1 MTPDPPR
8 TEWTLQ
14 PTRWTAA
21 VTAMALSASLVG
33 AIAGTASAAQPAPP
47 QKDSPVSRA
56 VAAADLAVDSGLDAL
71 VNSAQEQY
79 ERRLVTP
86 WVKDLYSVSYE
97 RSYRG
102 LPVVGGDAVVLA
114 DGAGRIRAL
123 QSASS
128 ARIDVAT
135 RPSVTAKKAEAAS
148 RKRLASVDKVE
159 SSRLVVRLKDD
170 TPVLA
175 WETVLRGRT
184 KSAPSKLHVFVDART
199 GAVVDS
205 YDDVVA
211 GTGNSKWNGPGPVTI
226 DTTASGSTYSLRD
239 PSRTGLSC
247 ADYSTNTVFS
257 KSSDSWGT
265 GNPTSKETGCVD
277 LMFAAQKQWDM
288 LGQWLGRNGVNG
300 NGRSFPAKVGLNEL
314 NAYWDGSA
322 VTIGRNSANEWI
334 AGVDVVAHEYGHA
347 IDSNTP
353 GGTSG
358 QEAGLGEATGDIFGA
373 LTEAYINQPAPYD
386 VPDYTV
392 GEVIN
397 LQGRGPIR
405 NMYNPPAVNN
415 DPACYSSAI
424 PGTEVHAAAG
434 PLNHWFYL
442 LSEGTNPGG
451 GKPSSSTCNQSTLT
465 GVGIQTAGKIFYGG
479 MLLKTSSMSYKKY
492 RTATLSSAK
501 SLDATCGL
509 FLKTK
514 AAWDAISVPAQ
525 SADPT
530 CTPSGQNNDFS
541 MSLNPSSDTVQQGGS
556 VTTTV
561 GTATTTGTAQSVAL
575 TATGLPAGVTASFN
589 PATVQS
595 GQSSVLTLTAG
606 SNAAPGTSTVVV
618 KGQGTTLS
626 HTADYTLNVGGTQ
639 PGNDPPDIDVA
650 NVQAHLSQFNTIAS
664 QNGGN
669 RRAGSA
675 GYTQSLAYVKGKL
688 QAAGYTVTE
697 QNCTSC
703 TYPSNNLIADW
714 PGGPADQ
721 VVMFGAHLDGV
732 SAGPGINDN
741 GSGSAALLEN
751 ALALAQKNPTMTKH
765 VRFAWWTDEEQG
777 LNGSAFYVNRL
788 TAAQRATIKAY
799 YNFDM
804 VGSTNGGYFINNL
817 NSTAAAPLKAYWTS
831 LNLAPEENTEGQG
844 RSDDYSF
851 QQGGIPT
858 SGYAAG
864 ASARKTSAQA
874 QKWGGSANTA
884 YDSCY
889 HSACDTTSNINAT
902 VLNRSSDGIAYALW
916 KQAVGGTAPA
926 QDFSVG
932 VSPSAGSAAPGGS
945 VSATVNTATVSGAA
959 QTVGLSVSGAPAG
972 VTATLS
978 PTSVQSGSSSALSV
992 QVGANT
998 TPGTYTLTVTGS
1010 GTVSHTTTYTLTVTG
1025 GGGSC
1030 TPRQLVVNG
1039 GFENGTSPWSASAGV
1054 ITNDARQAA
1063 HGGSY
1068 KAWLGGRGSSY
1079 TENAAQSVSIPS
1091 GCASY
1096 RLSFFVHIDTAET
1109 ESVAYDVA
1117 TVKVGGTQLASY
1129 SNLDAATGYVEKSY
1143 DLSAFAGQTVTLG
1156 FTSVEDQ
1163 SLQTSFVL
1171 DDVAIRVS

>member
-1 MTPDPPR
+1 MVLTAGLAG
-8 TEWTLQ
+8 TL
-14 PTRWTAA
+14 A
-21 VTAMALSASLVG
+21 
-33 AIAGTASAAQPAPP
+33 AGTASAAQQAQPAPS
-47 QKDSPVSRA
+47 QKDTPAARA
-56 VAAADLAVDSGLDAL
+56 VAAADQAVGSGLDTL
-71 VNSAQEQY
+71 VNSSQEQY
-79 ERRLVTP
+79 ERRQVTP
-86 WVKDLYSVSYE
+86 WVKDLYSVAYE

-114 DGAGRIRAL
+114 DGAGKVRAL

-128 ARIDVAT
+128 VRIDVSTRAT
-135 RPSVTAKKAEAAS
+135 VSAKDAESTS
-148 RKRLASVDKVE
+148 RSKLASVDKVD

-170 TPVLA
+170 KPVLA
-175 WETVLRGRT
+175 WETVLIGRSKT
-184 KSAPSKLHVFVDART
+184 APSKLHVFVDART
-199 GAVVDS
+199 GAFVDS

-211 GTGNSKWNGPGPVTI
+211 GTGSSKWNGPNPLTI
-226 DTTASGSTYSLRD
+226 DTTNSSGTYSLRD
-239 PSRTGLSC
+239 PNRTGLSC
-247 ADYSTNTVFS
+247 ADYSSGTVFS

-288 LGQWLGRNGVNG
+288 LSQWLGRNGVSG
-300 NGRSFPAKVGLNEL
+300 NGRSFPGKVGLGDL
-314 NAYWDGSA
+314 NAYWDGSS
-322 VTIGRNSANEWI
+322 VTIGHNSANEWI
-334 AGVDVVAHEYGHA
+334 SGLDVVAHEYGHA

-358 QEAGLGEATGDIFGA
+358 QEAGLGEGTGDIFGA
-373 LTEAYINQPAPYD
+373 LTEAFANEPSPYD
-386 VPDYTV
+386 TPDYTV
-392 GEVIN
+392 GEMIN
-397 LQGRGPIR
+397 LQGQGPIR
-405 NMYNPPAVNN
+405 NMYNPSAIDN
-415 DPACYSSAI
+415 DPNCYSSAI

-442 LSEGTNPGG
+442 LAEGSSPGG
-451 GKPSSSTCNQSTLT
+451 GKPNSPTCNSSTVT
-465 GVGIQTAGKIFYGG
+465 GVGVQNAGKIFYGG

-501 SLDATCGL
+501 SLDTTCDL
-509 FLKTK
+509 FNKTK

-541 MSLNPSSDTVQQGGS
+541 MSLNPSSGTVQQGGT

-561 GTATTTGTAQSVAL
+561 GTTVTTGTAQSVTL
-575 TATGLPAGVTASFN
+575 TATGLPAGVSASFS

-595 GQSSVLTLTAG
+595 GQSSTLTLSATSSATPG
-606 SNAAPGTSTVVV
+606 AATVVV
-618 KGQGTTLS
+618 KGQGSTLS
-626 HTADYTLNVGGTQ
+626 HTVDFALNVGGTQ
-639 PGNDPPDIDVA
+639 PPNDPPNIDVA
-650 NVQAHLSQFNTIAS
+650 SVQAHLAQLNTIAS

-675 GYTQSLAYVKGKL
+675 GYTASVAYIKGKL

-721 VVMFGAHLDGV
+721 VVMFGAHLDSV

-741 GSGSAALLEN
+741 GSGSATLLEN

-777 LNGSAFYVNRL
+777 LNGSEYYVGQL
-788 TAAQRATIKAY
+788 SSTQKAAIKGY

-804 VGSTNGGYFINNL
+804 VGSPNGGYFINNL
-817 NSTAAAPLKAYWTS
+817 NSATAAPLKAYWTS

-874 QKWGGSANTA
+874 AKWGGTANAA

-889 HSACDTTSNINAT
+889 HSACDTTNNISAT
-902 VLNRSSDGIAYALW
+902 VLDRSADGVAYAVW
-916 KQAVGGTAPA
+916 KTAVGGETPA
-926 QDFSVG
+926 QDFSIG
-932 VSPSAGSAAPGGS
+932 VSPSAGSAAQGAS
-945 VSATVNTATVSGAA
+945 TSATVNTSTVSGAA
-959 QTVGLSVSGAPAG
+959 QTVALSVSGAPAG
-972 VTATLS
+972 VSAALS
-978 PTSVQSGSSSALSV
+978 PTSVQSGSSSTLSV
-992 QVGANT
+992 QVGAST
-998 TPGTYTLTVTGS
+998 APGTYTLTITGS
-1010 GTVSHTTTYTLTVTG
+1010 GTVSHSTTYTLTVTG
-1025 GGGSC
+1025 TGGC
-1030 TPRQLVVNG
+1030 TPRQLVANG
-1039 GFENGTSPWSASAGV
+1039 GFENGSSPWTATSGV
-1054 ITNDARQAA
+1054 VTNQSGQVS

-1068 KAWLGGRGSSY
+1068 FAWLNGYGSSHSDS
-1079 TENAAQSVSIPS
+1079 ASQSLAIPS
-1091 GCASY
+1091 GCSSY
-1096 RLSFFVHIDTAET
+1096 QLSFFLHIDTDET
-1109 ESVAYDVA
+1109 DNVVYDKF
-1117 TVKVGGTQLASY
+1117 TVSVGGQTLESF
-1129 SNLDAATGYVEKSY
+1129 SNLTPTTGYVQKTY
-1143 DLSAFAGQTVTLG
+1143 NLAQFAGQTVTLKFSG
-1156 FTSVEDQ
+1156 VEDQ
-1163 SLQTSFVL
+1163 SLQTSFVV
-1171 DDVAIRVS
+1171 DDVTVQVS

>member
-1 MTPDPPR
+1 
-8 TEWTLQ
+8 
-14 PTRWTAA
+14 
-21 VTAMALSASLVG
+21 MALTASLAG
-33 AIAGTASAAQPAPP
+33 ALAGTASAAQQAQPSPS
-47 QKDSPVSRA
+47 QKDTPAARA
-56 VAAADLAVDSGLDAL
+56 VAAADQAVDSGLDSL
-71 VNSAQEQY
+71 VNSSQEQY

-114 DGAGRIRAL
+114 DGTGKVRAL

-128 ARIDVAT
+128 VRIDVSTQA
-135 RPSVTAKKAEAAS
+135 SISAKAAESTS
-148 RKRLASVDKVE
+148 RAKLVSVDKVE

-170 TPVLA
+170 KPVLA
-175 WETVLRGRT
+175 WETVLSGRT
-184 KSAPSKLHVFVDART
+184 RTAPSKLHVFVDART
-199 GAVVDS
+199 GAFVDS
-205 YDDVVA
+205 YDEVVA

-226 DTTASGSTYSLRD
+226 DTTNSGSTYTLRD
-239 PSRTGLSC
+239 PVRTGLSC
-247 ADYSTNTVFS
+247 ADYSTGTVFS

-288 LGQWLGRNGVNG
+288 LSQWLGRNGVSG
-300 NGRSFPAKVGLNEL
+300 NGRSFPAKVGLSDL
-314 NAYWDGSA
+314 NAYWDGSS

-334 AGVDVVAHEYGHA
+334 AGIDVVAHEYGHA

-358 QEAGLGEATGDIFGA
+358 QESGLGEATGDIFGA
-373 LTEAYINQPAPYD
+373 LTEAFANEPAPYD
-386 VPDYTV
+386 TPDYTV

-415 DPACYSSAI
+415 DPACYSSSI

-442 LSEGTNPGG
+442 LAEGTSPGG
-451 GKPSSSTCNQSTLT
+451 GKPNSSTCNGTSLT
-465 GVGIQTAGKIFYGG
+465 GVGVQNAGKIFYGG

-501 SLDATCGL
+501 SLDATCDL
-509 FLKTK
+509 FNKTK
-514 AAWDAISVPAQ
+514 AAWDGISVPAQ
-525 SADPT
+525 TADPT

-541 MSLNPSSDTVQQGGS
+541 MSLSPSSGTVQQGAS

-561 GTATTTGTAQSVAL
+561 GTTVTTGNAQSVTL
-575 TATGLPAGVTASFN
+575 TASGLPAGVSASFN

-595 GQSSVLTLTAG
+595 GQSSVLTLTATA
-606 SNAAPGTSTVVV
+606 NAAPGASTVVV
-618 KGQGTTLS
+618 KGQGASLS
-626 HTADYTLNVGGTQ
+626 HTVDYALNVGGTQ
-639 PGNDPPDIDVA
+639 PGNDPPDINVA
-650 NVQAHLSQFNTIAS
+650 NVQAHLTQFNTIAS
-664 QNGGN
+664 QNGGH

-721 VVMFGAHLDGV
+721 TVMFGAHLDGV

-741 GSGSAALLEN
+741 GSGSATLLEN
-751 ALALAQKNPTMTKH
+751 ALVLAQKNPTMTKH

-777 LNGSAFYVNRL
+777 LNGSEFYVNQL
-788 TAAQRATIKAY
+788 SSAQRSAIKGY

-804 VGSTNGGYFINNL
+804 VGSTNGGYFINNV
-817 NSTAAAPLKAYWTS
+817 NSTTAAPLKAYWTS

-851 QQGGIPT
+851 QQAGIPT

-874 QKWGGSANTA
+874 TKWGGTANAA
-884 YDSCY
+884 YDPCY
-889 HSACDTTSNINAT
+889 HSSCDTTNNINAT
-902 VLNRSSDGIAYALW
+902 VLNRSADGVAYAVW
-916 KQAVGGTAPA
+916 KQAVGGETPA
-926 QDFSVG
+926 QDFSVA

-945 VSATVNTATVSGAA
+945 TSATVNTTTVSGAA
-959 QTVGLSVSGAPAG
+959 QTVALSVSGAPAG

-992 QVGANT
+992 QVGAST
-998 TPGTYTLTVTGS
+998 APGTYTLTVTGS
-1010 GTVSHTTTYTLTVTG
+1010 GTVSHTSTYSLTVT

-1030 TPRQLVVNG
+1030 TPRQLVTNG
-1039 GFENGTSPWSASAGV
+1039 GFESGSSPWSATTGV
-1054 ITNDARQAA
+1054 ITNQSGQAP

-1068 KAWLGGRGSSY
+1068 KAWLAGYGSTHTDS
-1079 TENAAQSVSIPS
+1079 AAQTLTIPS
-1091 GCASY
+1091 GCSTY
-1096 RLSFFVHIDTAET
+1096 RLGFFLHIDTDEDENVVYDRFT
-1109 ESVAYDVA
+1109 VSVAGQ
-1117 TVKVGGTQLASY
+1117 TLETL
-1129 SNLDAATGYVEKSY
+1129 SNLNANSGYVEKSY
-1143 DLSAFAGQTVTLG
+1143 DLSPFAGQTVTLK
-1156 FTSVEDQ
+1156 FTGTEDQ
-1163 SLQTSFVL
+1163 SLQTSFVV
-1171 DDVAIRVS
+1171 DDVTVQVS

>member
-1 MTPDPPR
+1 
-8 TEWTLQ
+8 
-14 PTRWTAA
+14 
-21 VTAMALSASLVG
+21 MALTASLAG
-33 AIAGTASAAQPAPP
+33 ALAGTASAAQQAQPAPS
-47 QKDSPVSRA
+47 QKDTPAARA
-56 VAAADLAVDSGLDAL
+56 VAAADQAVSSGLDSL
-71 VNSAQEQY
+71 VNSSQERY

-86 WVKDLYSVSYE
+86 WLKDLYSVAYE

-114 DGAGRIRAL
+114 DGEGRVRAL

-128 ARIDVAT
+128 VRIEVAT
-135 RPSVTAKKAEAAS
+135 RPSVGAKDAESTARTKLAA
-148 RKRLASVDKVE
+148 VDKVE

-170 TPVLA
+170 RPVLA
-175 WETVLRGRT
+175 WETVLSGRT
-184 KSAPSKLHVFVDART
+184 STAPSKLHVFVDARS
-199 GAVVDS
+199 GAFLDS

-211 GTGNSKWNGPGPVTI
+211 GSGNSKWNGPGPISI
-226 DTTASGSTYSLRD
+226 DTTNSGSTYTLRD
-239 PSRTGLSC
+239 PNRTGLSC
-247 ADYSTNTVFS
+247 ADYSNGTVFT

-288 LGQWLGRNGVNG
+288 LGQWLGRNGVSG
-300 NGRSFPAKVGLNEL
+300 NGRSFPGKVGLNDL
-314 NAYWDGSA
+314 NAYWDGSS
-322 VTIGRNSANEWI
+322 VTIGHNSANEWI

-347 IDSNTP
+347 IDTNTP

-373 LTEAYINQPAPYD
+373 LTEAYINEPAPYD
-386 VPDYTV
+386 TPDYTV

-424 PGTEVHAAAG
+424 PGTEVHKAAG

-442 LSEGTNPGG
+442 LAEGSNPGG
-451 GKPSSSTCNQSTLT
+451 GKPTSPTCNQSTVT
-465 GVGIQTAGKIFYGG
+465 GVGVQNAGKIFYGG

-501 SLDATCGL
+501 SLDATCDL
-509 FLKTK
+509 FTKTK
-514 AAWDAISVPAQ
+514 AAWDAITVPAQ
-525 SADPT
+525 AGDPT
-530 CTPSGQNNDFS
+530 CTPSQGNDFS
-541 MSLNPSSDTVQQGGS
+541 LALNPSSGTVQQGAS

-561 GTATTTGTAQSVAL
+561 GTTVTTGSAQSVTL
-575 TATGLPAGVTASFN
+575 TATGLPAGVSASFN

-595 GQSSVLTLTAG
+595 GQSSVLTLTATA
-606 SNAAPGTSTVVV
+606 NAAPGAATVVV
-618 KGQGTTLS
+618 KGQGTTLA
-626 HTADYTLNVGGTQ
+626 HTVDYALNVGGTQ
-639 PGNDPPDIDVA
+639 PGNDPPDISVA
-650 NVQAHLSQFNTIAS
+650 NVQAHLTQFNTIAS
-664 QNGGN
+664 QNGGH

-697 QNCTSC
+697 QNCSSC

-721 VVMFGAHLDGV
+721 TVMFGAHLDGV

-741 GSGSAALLEN
+741 GSGSATLLEN
-751 ALALAQKNPTMTKH
+751 ALVLAQKNPTMTKH

-777 LNGSAFYVNRL
+777 LNGSEYYVGQL
-788 TAAQRATIKAY
+788 SSAQRAAIKGY

-804 VGSTNGGYFINNL
+804 VGSPNGGYFINNV
-817 NSTAAAPLKAYWTS
+817 NSTTAAPLKAYWTS

-851 QQGGIPT
+851 QQAGIPT

-874 QKWGGSANTA
+874 AKWGGTANAA

-889 HSACDTTSNINAT
+889 HSACDTANNINAT
-902 VLNRSSDGIAYALW
+902 VLDRSADGVAYAVW
-916 KQAVGGTAPA
+916 KQAVGGETPA
-926 QDFSVG
+926 QDFSLAT
-932 VSPSAGSAAPGGS
+932 SPSAGTTAPGGS
-945 VSATVNTATVSGAA
+945 TSATVNTATVSGAA
-959 QTVGLSVSGAPAG
+959 QTVALSVSGAPAG

-978 PTSVQSGSSSALSV
+978 PASVQSGSSSTLSV
-992 QVGANT
+992 QVGAST
-998 TPGTYTLTVTGS
+998 VPGTYTLTVTGS

-1025 GGGSC
+1025 SGGC

-1039 GFENGTSPWSASAGV
+1039 GFESGSSPWTATAGV
-1054 ITNDARQAA
+1054 ITNQSGQVP

-1068 KAWLGGRGSSY
+1068 MAWLNGYGSTHTDS
-1079 TENAAQSVSIPS
+1079 ASQSLAVPS
-1091 GCASY
+1091 GCSSY
-1096 RLSFFVHIDTAET
+1096 QLSFFLHIDTDEN
-1109 ESVAYDVA
+1109 ESVVYDRF
-1117 TVKVGGTQLASY
+1117 TVSVGGQTLETF
-1129 SNLDAATGYVEKSY
+1129 SNLNANSGYVQKTY
-1143 DLSAFAGQTVTLG
+1143 NLAQFAGQTVTLKFNG
-1156 FTSVEDQ
+1156 VEDQ
-1163 SLQTSFVL
+1163 SLQTSFVV
-1171 DDVAIRVS
+1171 DDVTVQVS

>member
-1 MTPDPPR
+1 
-8 TEWTLQ
+8 
-14 PTRWTAA
+14 
-21 VTAMALSASLVG
+21 MALTASLAG
-33 AIAGTASAAQPAPP
+33 ALAGTASAAQQAQPSPS
-47 QKDSPVSRA
+47 QKDTPAARA
-56 VAAADLAVDSGLDAL
+56 VAAADQAVDSGLDSL
-71 VNSAQEQY
+71 VNSSQEQY

-114 DGAGRIRAL
+114 DGTGKVRAL

-128 ARIDVAT
+128 VRIDVSTQA
-135 RPSVTAKKAEAAS
+135 SISAKAAESTS
-148 RKRLASVDKVE
+148 RAKLVSVDKVE

-170 TPVLA
+170 KPVLA
-175 WETVLRGRT
+175 WETVLSGRT
-184 KSAPSKLHVFVDART
+184 RTAPSKLHVFVDART
-199 GAVVDS
+199 GAFVDS
-205 YDDVVA
+205 YDEVVA

-226 DTTASGSTYSLRD
+226 DTTNSGSTYTLRD
-239 PSRTGLSC
+239 PVRTGLSC
-247 ADYSTNTVFS
+247 ADYSTGTVFS

-288 LGQWLGRNGVNG
+288 LSQWLGRNGVSG
-300 NGRSFPAKVGLNEL
+300 NGRSFPAKVGLSDL
-314 NAYWDGSA
+314 NAYWDGSS

-334 AGVDVVAHEYGHA
+334 AGIDVVAHEYGHA

-358 QEAGLGEATGDIFGA
+358 QESGLGEATGDIFGA
-373 LTEAYINQPAPYD
+373 LTEAFANEPAPYD
-386 VPDYTV
+386 TPDYTV

-415 DPACYSSAI
+415 DPACYSSSI

-442 LSEGTNPGG
+442 LAEGTSPGG
-451 GKPSSSTCNQSTLT
+451 GKPNSSTCNGTSLT
-465 GVGIQTAGKIFYGG
+465 GVGVQNAGKIFYGG

-501 SLDATCGL
+501 SLDATCDL
-509 FLKTK
+509 FNKTK
-514 AAWDAISVPAQ
+514 AAWDGISVPAQ
-525 SADPT
+525 TADPT

-541 MSLNPSSDTVQQGGS
+541 MSLSPSSGTVQQGAS

-561 GTATTTGTAQSVAL
+561 GTTVTTGNAQSVTL
-575 TATGLPAGVTASFN
+575 TASGLPAGVSASFN

-595 GQSSVLTLTAG
+595 GQSSVLTLTATA
-606 SNAAPGTSTVVV
+606 NAAPGASTVVV
-618 KGQGTTLS
+618 KGQGASLS
-626 HTADYTLNVGGTQ
+626 HTVDYALNVGGTQ
-639 PGNDPPDIDVA
+639 PGNDPPDINVA
-650 NVQAHLSQFNTIAS
+650 NVQAHLTQFNTIAS
-664 QNGGN
+664 QNGGH

-721 VVMFGAHLDGV
+721 TVMFGAHLDGV

-741 GSGSAALLEN
+741 GSGSATLLEN

-777 LNGSAFYVNRL
+777 LNGSEFYVNQL
-788 TAAQRATIKAY
+788 SSAQRSAIKGY

-804 VGSTNGGYFINNL
+804 VGSTNGGYFINNV
-817 NSTAAAPLKAYWTS
+817 NSTTAAPLKAYWTS

-851 QQGGIPT
+851 QQAGIPT

-874 QKWGGSANTA
+874 TKWGGTANAA
-884 YDSCY
+884 YDPCY
-889 HSACDTTSNINAT
+889 HSSCDTTNNINAT
-902 VLNRSSDGIAYALW
+902 VLNRSADGVAYAVW
-916 KQAVGGTAPA
+916 KQAVGGETPA
-926 QDFSVG
+926 QDFSVA

-945 VSATVNTATVSGAA
+945 TSATVNTTTVSGAA
-959 QTVGLSVSGAPAG
+959 QTVALSVSGAPAG

-992 QVGANT
+992 QVGAST
-998 TPGTYTLTVTGS
+998 APGTYTLTVTGS
-1010 GTVSHTTTYTLTVTG
+1010 GTVSHTSTYSLTVT

-1030 TPRQLVVNG
+1030 TPRQLVTNG
-1039 GFENGTSPWSASAGV
+1039 GFESGSSPWSATTGV
-1054 ITNDARQAA
+1054 ITNQSGQAP

-1068 KAWLGGRGSSY
+1068 KAWLAGYGSTHTDS
-1079 TENAAQSVSIPS
+1079 AAQTLTIPS
-1091 GCASY
+1091 
-1096 RLSFFVHIDTAET
+1096 
-1109 ESVAYDVA
+1109 
-1117 TVKVGGTQLASY
+1117 
-1129 SNLDAATGYVEKSY
+1129 
-1143 DLSAFAGQTVTLG
+1143 
-1156 FTSVEDQ
+1156 
-1163 SLQTSFVL
+1163 
-1171 DDVAIRVS
+1171 

>member
-1 MTPDPPR
+1 M
-8 TEWTLQ
+8 
-14 PTRWTAA
+14 A
-21 VTAMALSASLVG
+21 AMALTASLAG
-33 AIAGTASAAQPAPP
+33 ALAGTASAAQQAQPTPS
-47 QKDSPVSRA
+47 QKDTPAARA
-56 VAAADLAVDSGLDAL
+56 VAAADQAVDSGLDSL
-71 VNSAQEQY
+71 VNSSQEQY

-114 DGAGRIRAL
+114 DGTGKVRAL

-128 ARIDVAT
+128 VRIDVSTQA
-135 RPSVTAKKAEAAS
+135 SVSAKDAESTS
-148 RKRLASVDKVE
+148 RAKLVSVDKVE

-170 TPVLA
+170 KPVLA
-175 WETVLRGRT
+175 WETVLSGRT
-184 KSAPSKLHVFVDART
+184 RTAPSRLHVFVNART
-199 GAVVDS
+199 GAFVDS
-205 YDDVVA
+205 YDEVVA

-226 DTTASGSTYSLRD
+226 DTTASGSTYTLRD
-239 PSRTGLSC
+239 PVRTGLSC
-247 ADYSTNTVFS
+247 ADYSTGTVFS

-288 LGQWLGRNGVNG
+288 LSQWLGRNGVSG
-300 NGRSFPAKVGLNEL
+300 NGRSFPAKVGLSDL
-314 NAYWDGSA
+314 NAYWDGSS

-334 AGVDVVAHEYGHA
+334 AGIDVVAHEYGHA

-358 QEAGLGEATGDIFGA
+358 QESGLGEATGDIFGA
-373 LTEAYINQPAPYD
+373 LTEAFANEPAPYD
-386 VPDYTV
+386 TPDYTV

-442 LSEGTNPGG
+442 LAEGTSPGG
-451 GKPSSSTCNQSTLT
+451 GKPNSSTCNGTSLT
-465 GVGIQTAGKIFYGG
+465 GVGVQNAGKIFYGG

-492 RTATLSSAK
+492 RTATLSAAK
-501 SLDATCGL
+501 SLDATCDL
-509 FLKTK
+509 FNKTK
-514 AAWDAISVPAQ
+514 AAWDGISVPAQ

-541 MSLNPSSDTVQQGGS
+541 MSLSPSSGTVQQGGS

-561 GTATTTGTAQSVAL
+561 GTTITTGNAQSVTL
-575 TATGLPAGVTASFN
+575 TASGLPAGVSATFN
-589 PATVQS
+589 PASVQS
-595 GQSSVLTLTAG
+595 GQSSTLTLTATA
-606 SNAAPGTSTVVV
+606 NAAPGASTVVV
-618 KGQGTTLS
+618 KGQGASLS
-626 HTADYTLNVGGTQ
+626 HTVDYALNVGGTQ
-639 PGNDPPDIDVA
+639 PGNDPPDINVA
-650 NVQAHLSQFNTIAS
+650 DVQAHLTQFNTIAS
-664 QNGGN
+664 QNGGH

-697 QNCTSC
+697 QSCTSC

-721 VVMFGAHLDGV
+721 TVMFGAHLDSV

-741 GSGSAALLEN
+741 GSGSATLLEN
-751 ALALAQKNPTMTKH
+751 ALVLAQKNPTMTKH

-777 LNGSAFYVNRL
+777 LNGSEFYVNQL
-788 TAAQRATIKAY
+788 SSAQRSAIKGY

-804 VGSTNGGYFINNL
+804 VGSTNGGYFINNV
-817 NSTAAAPLKAYWTS
+817 NSTTAAPLKAYWTS

-851 QQGGIPT
+851 QQAGIPT

-874 QKWGGSANTA
+874 TKWGGTANAA

-889 HSACDTTSNINAT
+889 HSSCDTTNNINAT
-902 VLNRSSDGIAYALW
+902 VLNRSADGVAYAVW
-916 KQAVGGTAPA
+916 KQAVGGETPA
-926 QDFSVG
+926 QDFSVS

-945 VSATVNTATVSGAA
+945 TSATVNTATVSGAA
-959 QTVGLSVSGAPAG
+959 QTVALTVSGAPAG

-992 QVGANT
+992 QVGAST
-998 TPGTYTLTVTGS
+998 APGTYTLTVTGS
-1010 GTVSHTTTYTLTVTG
+1010 GTVSHTSTYSLTVT

-1030 TPRQLVVNG
+1030 TPRQLVANG
-1039 GFENGTSPWSASAGV
+1039 GFESGSSPWSATTGV
-1054 ITNDARQAA
+1054 ITNQSGQAP

-1068 KAWLGGRGSSY
+1068 KAWLAGYGSTHTDS
-1079 TENAAQSVSIPS
+1079 AAQTLTIPS
-1091 GCASY
+1091 GCSTY
-1096 RLSFFVHIDTAET
+1096 RLGFFLHIDTDEDENVVYDRFT
-1109 ESVAYDVA
+1109 VSVAGQ
-1117 TVKVGGTQLASY
+1117 TLETL
-1129 SNLDAATGYVEKSY
+1129 SNLNANSGYAEKSY
-1143 DLSAFAGQTVTLG
+1143 DLSQFAGQTVTLKFNG
-1156 FTSVEDQ
+1156 TEDQ
-1163 SLQTSFVL
+1163 SLQTSFVV
-1171 DDVAIRVS
+1171 DDVTLQVS

>member
-1 MTPDPPR
+1 
-8 TEWTLQ
+8 
-14 PTRWTAA
+14 
-21 VTAMALSASLVG
+21 MALTASLAG
-33 AIAGTASAAQPAPP
+33 ALAGTASAAQQAQPSPS
-47 QKDSPVSRA
+47 QKDTPAARA
-56 VAAADLAVDSGLDAL
+56 VAAADQAVDSGLDSL
-71 VNSAQEQY
+71 VNSSQEQY

-114 DGAGRIRAL
+114 DGTGKVRAL

-128 ARIDVAT
+128 VRIDVSTQA
-135 RPSVTAKKAEAAS
+135 SISAKAAESTS
-148 RKRLASVDKVE
+148 RAKLVSVDKVE

-170 TPVLA
+170 KPVLA
-175 WETVLRGRT
+175 WETVLSGRT
-184 KSAPSKLHVFVDART
+184 RTAPSKLHVFVDART
-199 GAVVDS
+199 GAFVDS
-205 YDDVVA
+205 YDEVVA
-211 GTGNSKWNGPGPVTI
+211 GTGNSKWNGPGPVAI
-226 DTTASGSTYSLRD
+226 DTTNSGSTYTLRD
-239 PSRTGLSC
+239 PVRTGLSC
-247 ADYSTNTVFS
+247 ADYSTGTVFS

-288 LGQWLGRNGVNG
+288 LSQWLGRNGVSG
-300 NGRSFPAKVGLNEL
+300 NGRSFPAKVGLSDL
-314 NAYWDGSA
+314 NAYWDGSS

-334 AGVDVVAHEYGHA
+334 AGIDVVAHEYGHA

-358 QEAGLGEATGDIFGA
+358 QESGLGEATGDIFGA
-373 LTEAYINQPAPYD
+373 LTEAFANEPAPYD
-386 VPDYTV
+386 TPDYTV

-415 DPACYSSAI
+415 DPACYSSSI

-442 LSEGTNPGG
+442 LAEGTSPGG
-451 GKPSSSTCNQSTLT
+451 GKPNSSTCNGTSLT
-465 GVGIQTAGKIFYGG
+465 GVGVQNAGKIFYGG

-501 SLDATCGL
+501 SLDATCDL
-509 FLKTK
+509 FNKTK
-514 AAWDAISVPAQ
+514 AAWDGISVPAQ
-525 SADPT
+525 TADPT

-541 MSLNPSSDTVQQGGS
+541 MSLSPSSGTVQQGAS

-561 GTATTTGTAQSVAL
+561 GTTVTTGNAQSVTL
-575 TATGLPAGVTASFN
+575 TASGLPAGVSASFN

-595 GQSSVLTLTAG
+595 GQSSVLTLTATA
-606 SNAAPGTSTVVV
+606 NAAPGASTVVV
-618 KGQGTTLS
+618 KGQGASLS
-626 HTADYTLNVGGTQ
+626 HTVDYALNVGGTQ
-639 PGNDPPDIDVA
+639 PGNDPPDINVA
-650 NVQAHLSQFNTIAS
+650 NVQAHLTQFNTIAS
-664 QNGGN
+664 QNGGH

-721 VVMFGAHLDGV
+721 TVMFGAHLDGV

-741 GSGSAALLEN
+741 GSGSATLLEN

-777 LNGSAFYVNRL
+777 LNGSEFYVNQL
-788 TAAQRATIKAY
+788 SSAQRSAIKGY

-804 VGSTNGGYFINNL
+804 VGSTNGGYFINNV
-817 NSTAAAPLKAYWTS
+817 NSTTAAPLKAYWTS

-851 QQGGIPT
+851 QQAGIPT

-874 QKWGGSANTA
+874 TKWGGTANAA
-884 YDSCY
+884 YDPCY
-889 HSACDTTSNINAT
+889 HSSCDTTNNINAT
-902 VLNRSSDGIAYALW
+902 VLNRSADGVAYAVW
-916 KQAVGGTAPA
+916 KQAVGGETPA
-926 QDFSVG
+926 QDFSVA

-945 VSATVNTATVSGAA
+945 TSATVNTATVSGAA
-959 QTVGLSVSGAPAG
+959 QTVALSVSGAPAG

-992 QVGANT
+992 QVGAST
-998 TPGTYTLTVTGS
+998 APGTYTLTVTGS
-1010 GTVSHTTTYTLTVTG
+1010 GTVSHTSTYSLTVT

-1030 TPRQLVVNG
+1030 TPRQLVTNG
-1039 GFENGTSPWSASAGV
+1039 GFESGSSPWSATTGV
-1054 ITNDARQAA
+1054 ITNQSGQAP

-1068 KAWLGGRGSSY
+1068 KAWLAGYGSTHTDS
-1079 TENAAQSVSIPS
+1079 AAQTLTIPS
-1091 GCASY
+1091 GCSTY
-1096 RLSFFVHIDTAET
+1096 RLGFFLHIDTDEDENVVYDRFT
-1109 ESVAYDVA
+1109 VSVAGQ
-1117 TVKVGGTQLASY
+1117 TLETL
-1129 SNLDAATGYVEKSY
+1129 SNLNANSGYVEKSY
-1143 DLSAFAGQTVTLG
+1143 DLSPFAGQTVTLK
-1156 FTSVEDQ
+1156 FTGTEDQ
-1163 SLQTSFVL
+1163 SLQTSFVV
-1171 DDVAIRVS
+1171 DDVTVQVS

>member
-1 MTPDPPR
+1 
-8 TEWTLQ
+8 
-14 PTRWTAA
+14 
-21 VTAMALSASLVG
+21 MALTAGLAG
-33 AIAGTASAAQPAPP
+33 TLAGTASAAQQAQPAPSS
-47 QKDSPVSRA
+47 KDTPAARA
-56 VAAADLAVDSGLDAL
+56 VAAADQAVDSGLDSL

-114 DGAGRIRAL
+114 DGAGKVRAL

-128 ARIDVAT
+128 VRIDVAT
-135 RPSVTAKKAEAAS
+135 RASVSAKDAESTS
-148 RKRLASVDKVE
+148 RSRLASVDKVE

-170 TPVLA
+170 KPVLA
-175 WETVLRGRT
+175 WETVLSGRT
-184 KSAPSKLHVFVDART
+184 KTAPSRLHVFVDART
-199 GAVVDS
+199 GAFVDS

-211 GTGNSKWNGPGPVTI
+211 GSGNSKWNGPGPVTI
-226 DTTASGSTYSLRD
+226 DTTNSGSTYTLRD
-239 PSRTGLSC
+239 PVRTGLSC
-247 ADYSTNTVFS
+247 ADYSTGTVFS

-288 LGQWLGRNGVNG
+288 LSQWLGRNGVSG
-300 NGRSFPAKVGLNEL
+300 NGRSFPAKVGLSDL
-314 NAYWDGSA
+314 NAYWDGSS

-334 AGVDVVAHEYGHA
+334 AGIDVVAHEYGHA

-358 QEAGLGEATGDIFGA
+358 QESGLGEGTGDIFGA
-373 LTEAYINQPAPYD
+373 LTEAFANEPAPYD
-386 VPDYTV
+386 TPDYTV

-442 LSEGTNPGG
+442 LAEGSSPGG
-451 GKPSSSTCNQSTLT
+451 GKPNSPTCNQSTVT
-465 GVGIQTAGKIFYGG
+465 GVGVQNAGKIFYGG

-492 RTATLSSAK
+492 RTATLNSAK
-501 SLDATCGL
+501 SLDATCEL
-509 FLKTK
+509 FNKTK
-514 AAWDAISVPAQ
+514 SAWDAISVPAQ

-541 MSLNPSSDTVQQGGS
+541 MALNPSSGTVQQGGT

-561 GTATTTGTAQSVAL
+561 GTTVTTGTAQSVTL
-575 TATGLPAGVTASFN
+575 TASGLPAGVSASFN

-595 GQSSVLTLTAG
+595 GQSSVLTLTATA
-606 SNAAPGTSTVVV
+606 NAAPGASTVVV
-618 KGQGTTLS
+618 KGQGAALS
-626 HTADYTLNVGGTQ
+626 HTVDYALNVGGTQ
-639 PGNDPPDIDVA
+639 PGNDPPDISVA
-650 NVQAHLSQFNTIAS
+650 NVQAHLAQFNTIAS
-664 QNGGN
+664 QNGGH

-721 VVMFGAHLDGV
+721 TVMFGAHLDSV

-741 GSGSAALLEN
+741 GSGSATLLEN
-751 ALALAQKNPTMTKH
+751 ALVLAQKNPTMTKH

-777 LNGSAFYVNRL
+777 LNGSEFYVNQL
-788 TAAQRATIKAY
+788 SSAQRAAIKGY

-804 VGSTNGGYFINNL
+804 VGSTNGGYFINNV
-817 NSTAAAPLKAYWTS
+817 NSATAAPLKAYWTS

-874 QKWGGSANTA
+874 AKWGGTANAA
-884 YDSCY
+884 YDPCY
-889 HSACDTTSNINAT
+889 HSSCDTTNNISAT
-902 VLNRSSDGIAYALW
+902 VLDRSADGVAYAVW
-916 KQAVGGTAPA
+916 KQAVGGETPA
-926 QDFSVG
+926 QDFSIG

-945 VSATVNTATVSGAA
+945 TTATVNTATVSGGA
-959 QTVGLSVSGAPAG
+959 QTVALSVAGAPAG
-972 VTATLS
+972 VSATLS
-978 PTSVQSGSSSALSV
+978 PASVQSGSSSTLSV
-992 QVGANT
+992 QVGAST
-998 TPGTYTLTVTGS
+998 VPGTYTLTVTGS

-1025 GGGSC
+1025 GGSC

-1039 GFENGTSPWSASAGV
+1039 GFENGASPWSATAGV
-1054 ITNDARQAA
+1054 ITNQSGQAP

-1068 KAWLGGRGSSY
+1068 KAWLNGYGSTHTDS
-1079 TENAAQSVSIPS
+1079 AAQSVAVPS
-1091 GCASY
+1091 GCSSY
-1096 RLSFFVHIDTAET
+1096 RLSFFLHIDTDEDENVVYDRFT
-1109 ESVAYDVA
+1109 VSVAGQ
-1117 TVKVGGTQLASY
+1117 TLASF
-1129 SNLDAATGYVEKSY
+1129 SNLDANSGYAEKSY
-1143 DLSAFAGQTVTLG
+1143 DLSAFAGQTVTLKFNG
-1156 FTSVEDQ
+1156 VEDQ
-1163 SLQTSFVL
+1163 SLQTSFVV
-1171 DDVAIRVS
+1171 DDVALQVS